1 MGDPRIAHSIIM
13 DQLPTPH
20 LVVINSTT
28 QQHYIPDDEP
38 LKMTPP
44 SIHIFLEAISNS
56 SLVPLGGNTYFVQIN
71 RALFELRKSLMD
83 MWRGNP
89 VLTTVIFGLPLGFLF
104 LILYSICCGDC
115 LVTEDDDGDNN
126 GHEKKE

>member
-1 MGDPRIAHSIIM
+1 M
-13 DQLPTPH
+13 DQLVTPH
-20 LVVINSTT
+20 LVVINSTS

-38 LKMTPP
+38 LKMTPH
-44 SIHIFLEAISNS
+44 SIHLFLDAINNS
-56 SLVPLGGNTYFVQIN
+56 SLIPLGGNTYFVQMN
-71 RALFELRKSLMD
+71 RALFELRKALVE

-104 LILYSICCGDC
+104 LILYSVCCGDC
-115 LVTEDDDGDNN
+115 LVTEEFDDNN